1 MTIERKWCED
11 DEVERKKMLLF
22 TVPYMIDM
30 FFNLSII
37 PSRTICNLPA
47 YRLILDSAVSEFF
60 SFLID
65 ILIFFSRA
73 GFFLSSDDVSTII
86 DILINILFTYTSL
99 GIQKFINDNHVQYVC

>member
-11 DEVERKKMLLF
+11 DEVERKKMLLL

-47 YRLILDSAVSEFF
+47 YRLVLESAVSEFF
-60 SFLID
+60 SFLIE
-65 ILIFFSRA
+65 ILIFFSRRTLLLS
-73 GFFLSSDDVSTII
+73 LSS
-86 DILINILFTYTSL
+86 
-99 GIQKFINDNHVQYVC
+99 